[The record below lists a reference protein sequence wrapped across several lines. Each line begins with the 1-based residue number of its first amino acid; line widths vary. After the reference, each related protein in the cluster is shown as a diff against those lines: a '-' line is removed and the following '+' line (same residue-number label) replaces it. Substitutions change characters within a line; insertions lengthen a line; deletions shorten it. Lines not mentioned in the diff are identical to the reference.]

1 MRERDNDHA
10 GELPSPAAPGLGS
23 ASEAAP
29 THRPRLAAV
38 LAAQDAL
45 GLQELYRFWSASN
58 GAALPR
64 DLDAD
69 GTRALLRTWMQ
80 DPPILEARMANLGK
94 RLRGVLQAHLEA
106 RDYQLSVSELASRK
120 EFQHL
125 SSYELE
131 AALAMLQRHGLLAE
145 WADRRFK
152 SYGERAHAVP
162 LELGDAL
169 LRQAR
174 VRRRGV
180 FDVLTLRGWLDR
192 QYDDPSRKQRLSP
205 TRLRELYKLYSGET
219 ACVLR
224 VERLDGEPRR
234 LLERA
239 ILEFGGLLPRTLY
252 ERAGLAE
259 GPWRAQCWR
268 EQLEGSLVG
277 TVVNLD
283 LARFGIQ
290 QQGEALVV
298 FNEVTLSWLKR
309 VAVPSDPDHPHF
321 GVSLGVDLASNLSRF
336 VGFIVEHNVRFTMRG
351 EIFKTTEKKIQQEL
365 IKSGGR
371 ELSPDE
377 ILSYLLSTCR
387 DLGLIESTGERTFAL
402 AAPGRAWEQNDLQRK
417 LEVLLE
423 RAVEEKGLAGDP
435 FHQVRLRRIFLRLL
449 RRLEPEVWYD
459 LMYLPFLA
467 RNTYLASLDELA
479 SDDYYGARAHSARAS
494 ASLAASVDDTQ
505 RLAWNLARWVRQRLH
520 ILGLVDLGYDA
531 AGRPVALQLTKV
543 GARVLGEKA
552 GGLVD
557 GSPLGSLIVTP
568 DFEIVL
574 FKTGDDAALTHEL
587 DRFCARSAMGETLRF
602 QVTEKSVLRALSEGV
617 HLSRILGTLQA
628 HSRVPVPQNVVFS
641 IRDWAARGGVMHLN
655 SQLVLSSV
663 RPDALARVLHDPAAR
678 NLVRAALD
686 AQHLQLKA
694 RATPKRTM
702 ALLRDLGFLVE
713 LE

>member
-1 MRERDNDHA
+1 
-10 GELPSPAAPGLGS
+10 
-23 ASEAAP
+23 
-29 THRPRLAAV
+29 
-38 LAAQDAL
+38 
-45 GLQELYRFWSASN
+45 
-58 GAALPR
+58 
-64 DLDAD
+64 
-69 GTRALLRTWMQ
+69 MQ

-106 RDYQLSVSELASRK
+106 RDYQLSVSELASRR

-125 SSYELE
+125 SPYELE

-224 VERLDGEPRR
+224 VERLDAEPRR

-467 RNTYLASLDELA
+467 RNQYLASLDQLA
-479 SDDYYGARAHSARAS
+479 VDEYFAARARGGKCAPME
-494 ASLAASVDDTQ
+494 DPQ

-520 ILGLVDLGYDA
+520 LFGVVDLGYDR
-531 AGRPVALQLTKV
+531 AGRPVAVRLTRV
-543 GARVLGEKA
+543 GAKLLGI
-552 GGLVD
+552 VD
-557 GSPLGSLIVTP
+557 GLPPAERLLGSLIVTP
-568 DFEIVL
+568 DFEVVL
-574 FKTGDDAALTHEL
+574 FPTGDDAELIHEL
-587 DRFCARSAMGETLRF
+587 DRFCAREKHGETLHF
-602 QVTEKSVLRALSEGV
+602 KVTDRSIQRALAEGMLLGRIHDVLRS
-617 HLSRILGTLQA
+617 
-628 HSRVPVPQNVVFS
+628 HSRTPVPQNVLYS
-641 IRDWAARGGVMHLN
+641 IRDWAWRAGLMLLDP
-655 SQLVLSSV
+655 SLVL
-663 RPDALARVLHDPAAR
+663 RCEDAETLRRFQQDPGVKA
-678 NLVRAALD
+678 LVREAID
-686 AQHLQLKA
+686 EKRVQLKA
-694 RATPKRTM
+694 RYAPRRTAT
-702 ALLRDLGFLVE
+702 LLREFGFLVE
-713 LE
+713 LEP